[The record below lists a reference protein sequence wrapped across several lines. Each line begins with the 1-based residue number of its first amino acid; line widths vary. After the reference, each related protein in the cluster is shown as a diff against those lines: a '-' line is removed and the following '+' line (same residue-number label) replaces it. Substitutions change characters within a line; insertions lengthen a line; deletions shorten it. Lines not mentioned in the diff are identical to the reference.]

1 MWSPLGKP
9 DVFPYPQPGEHNNA
23 CEVLLLLDKEGSVVQ
38 ITFNYLKTK
47 QTKEKQQPQNK
58 STQELK
64 NPHLMK
70 VNR

>member
-23 CEVLLLLDKEGSVVQ
+23 CEVLLFLDKEGSVVQ

-47 QTKEKQQPQNK
+47 
-58 STQELK
+58 
-64 NPHLMK
+64 
-70 VNR
+70 